1 MLFMYMS
8 MLLTYPPGYSPI
20 NEELTKTDKKEI
32 KSLISKELDRVLKS
46 EVKKILEDELSKAL
60 RTKASKEEIGEITK
74 KVLKKLYRDMS
85 LHHPYIIDRVKV

>member
-32 KSLISKELDRVLKS
+32 KTLISKELDKVLKS
-46 EVKKILEDELSKAL
+46 EVKKILEDGAISFKTCSVHICQIDGYDRHSCLLRVQTCLSN
-60 RTKASKEEIGEITK
+60 
-74 KVLKKLYRDMS
+74 
-85 LHHPYIIDRVKV
+85 P

>member
-8 MLLTYPPGYSPI
+8 MLLAYPPGYSPI

-32 KSLISKELDRVLKS
+32 KTLISKELDKVLKS

-60 RTKASKEEIGEITK
+60 RSKASKEEIGAVSYTHLPLPTIYS
-74 KVLKKLYRDMS
+74 V
-85 LHHPYIIDRVKV
+85 